1 MKERPSEANTPRAKV
16 RETHELPY
24 DTFQGTLENI
34 KSYLDKLIKDGR
46 WEGIEVLNVFWGR
59 GAVYQVYRHRL
70 ETDIEYENR
79 LKGLQG
85 KYDSKLRQLKALQE
99 ELEQ

>member
-1 MKERPSEANTPRAKV
+1 MKERPSEANTPRCKV

-46 WEGIEVLNVFWGR
+46 WEGIEVLNVFWNR
-59 GAVYQVYRHRL
+59 GAVYQLYRYR
-70 ETDIEYENR
+70 EENEVEYGNR
-79 LKGLQG
+79 LRGLQG
-85 KYDSKLRQLKALQE
+85 KYDNKLKKLKELQE
-99 ELEQ
+99 ELEA